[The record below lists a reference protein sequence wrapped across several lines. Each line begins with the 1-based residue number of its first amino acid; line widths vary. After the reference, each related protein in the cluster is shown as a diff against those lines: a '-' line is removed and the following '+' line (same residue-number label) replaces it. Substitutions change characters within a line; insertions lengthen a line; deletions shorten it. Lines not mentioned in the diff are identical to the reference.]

1 MIYIFAALH
10 SEVKT
15 IISNYELKKCESVVG
30 SFVQFKNDD
39 ILLTLTGTGPV
50 RVAVAVG
57 AVLGKESNGKWG
69 EEPITL
75 LVGSAAFSSSKTDL
89 IQIGDICLINKLTNM
104 DSGRTFYP
112 DMIIKTDIPEASIIT
127 GSRLLDTRDD
137 LFDSGLAGDSNCAET
152 HEVSETFQMDELYDM
167 EAAAFYEAS
176 AEFTSPDKIH
186 VLKMVSDM
194 GEASAVTRESL
205 EDQFALQYDTIQKYV
220 DILLRKESLEY
231 DNCNEVLWK
240 TADKLAAKVAIDGKF
255 SVTME
260 NELRQILK
268 YAVLVEDDNAEK
280 AESSEKSEMVKL
292 AKPEEVAEISEIPGM
307 GKTASGHCSNIGIV
321 EIINGLYRDEKL
333 PARDKRS
340 GKEILNELRKYVR

>member
-15 IISNYELKKCESVVG
+15 IISNYDLKKCESVVG

-39 ILLTLTGTGPV
+39 IMLTLTGPGPV

-57 AVLGKESNGKWG
+57 AVLGKESYSKWG
-69 EEPITL
+69 DEPIIL
-75 LVGSAAFSSSKTDL
+75 LVGSAAFPSSKTDS
-89 IQIGDICLINKLTNM
+89 IKIGDMCLINKLTNM

-112 DMIIKTDIPEASIIT
+112 DMIIKTDISEASIIT
-127 GSRLLDTRDD
+127 GSRLMVTRDN
-137 LFDSGLAGDSNCAET
+137 LFDSGLAGDSNCANT
-152 HEVSETFQMDELYDM
+152 HEVSESFQMDELYDM
-167 EAAAFYEAS
+167 EAAAFYEAA

-186 VLKMVSDM
+186 VLKLVSDM

-205 EDQFALQYDTIQKYV
+205 ENQFALQYDTIREYV
-220 DILLRKESLEY
+220 NLLLRKESAEY

-240 TADKLAAKVAIDGKF
+240 TADKLAAKVAIDGRF

-268 YAVLVEDDNAEK
+268 YAVLVED
-280 AESSEKSEMVKL
+280 EKSVT
-292 AKPEEVAEISEIPGM
+292 AETSM
-307 GKTASGHCSNIGIV
+307 NIGIV
-321 EIINGLYRDEKL
+321 QMIDGLYQNEKL

-340 GKEILNELRKYVR
+340 GKEILNELRKYVQ